1 LNLKK
6 EKIGVLMG
14 GVSSE
19 RDISLISGKTV
30 SEALLRKGYEVIPLD
45 LNGENAIKPIKTAGI
60 SLAFIALHGRYGE
73 DGTVQRILESLS
85 IPYTGSGVKASR
97 LAMDKVA
104 SRRIFAENHI
114 PVPEYRVYEKSSYSP
129 KSPCNPPKPS
139 FIKGGRGGFQKGIA
153 EDFTFPVVVKPAA
166 QGSSIG
172 LSIVKIKE
180 GLRRAVETALE
191 FGDKVIIEQ
200 YIKGREITVGVLN
213 EKPLPVIEIRP
224 RAQFYNYR
232 AKYRKGM
239 TEYLVPAPIGKKKY
253 TDAGNIALASH
264 KALGCRDF
272 SRVDMI
278 LADSG
283 EIKVLEVNT
292 IPGLTAA
299 SLLPRAA
306 QAKGIDYADLC
317 VKILKL
323 ALKRKA

>member
-1 LNLKK
+1 MNIKK

-30 SEALLRKGYEVIPLD
+30 YEALLRKGYEVIPLD
-45 LNGENAIKPIKTAGI
+45 LNRENAIKSIKTAGI

-73 DGTVQRILESLS
+73 DGTVQRMLESLS
-85 IPYTGSGVKASR
+85 IPYTGSGAKASR
-97 LAMDKVA
+97 LAMDKLA
-104 SRRIFAENHI
+104 SRKIFAENHI
-114 PVPEYRVYEKSSYSP
+114 PVPEYTVYKKSAP
-129 KSPCNPPKPS
+129 
-139 FIKGGRGGFQKGIA
+139 GIDLPA
-153 EDFTFPVVVKPAA
+153 VSFPVVVKPAA

-172 LSIVKIKE
+172 LSIVKRKE
-180 GLRRAVETALE
+180 GLRRAVEMALE

-306 QAKGIDYADLC
+306 RAKGIDYADLC

>member
-1 LNLKK
+1 MNLKK

-30 SEALLRKGYEVIPLD
+30 YEALLRNGYEVIPLD

-73 DGTVQRILESLS
+73 DGTVQRMLESLS
-85 IPYTGSGVKASR
+85 IPYTGSGVKASK
-97 LAMDKVA
+97 LAMDKIA
-104 SRRIFAENHI
+104 SRQIFAKNRI
-114 PVPEYRVYEKSSYSP
+114 PVPEYRVYE
-129 KSPCNPPKPS
+129 
-139 FIKGGRGGFQKGIA
+139 FIKGGKGRFQRGIA
-153 EDFTFPVVVKPAA
+153 EELTFPVVAKPAA

-172 LSIVKIKE
+172 LTIVKRKE
-180 GLRRAVETALE
+180 GLKRAIETALE
-191 FGDKVIIEQ
+191 FGNKVIIEQ

-224 RAQFYNYR
+224 KTQFYNYR

-239 TEYLVPAPIGKKKY
+239 TQYLVPAPIGKKEY
-253 TDAGNIALASH
+253 DAAGNIALASH

-306 QAKGIDYADLC
+306 RAKGIDYTDLC

-323 ALKRKA
+323 ALSHKT

>member
-14 GVSSE
+14 GPSNE
-19 RDISLISGKTV
+19 RKISLISGKTAY
-30 SEALLRKGYEVIPLD
+30 EALLRKGYNVIALD
-45 LNGENAIKPIKTAGI
+45 LDGENARGIIKKAGI
-60 SLAFIALHGRYGE
+60 SLAFIALHGNYGE
-73 DGTVQRILESLS
+73 DGTVQKMLESLN

-97 LAMDKVA
+97 LALDKLA
-104 SRRIFAENHI
+104 SRQIFAKNHI

-129 KSPCNPPKPS
+129 KSPYIPLLQ
-139 FIKGGRGGFQKGIA
+139 RGIA
-153 EDFTFPVVVKPAA
+153 EDLSFPVVVKPAA

-172 LSIVKIKE
+172 LSIVKRKE
-180 GLRRAVETALE
+180 GLRRAVETALG
-191 FGDKVIIEQ
+191 FGAQVIIEE
-200 YIKGREITVGVLN
+200 YVKGREVTVGVLD

-224 RAQFYNYR
+224 KAQFYSYW
-232 AKYRKGM
+232 AKYHQGM
-239 TEYLVPAPIGKKKY
+239 TEYLVPAPIDKKAYKAAE
-253 TDAGNIALASH
+253 DIALASH

-283 EIKVLEVNT
+283 EIKVLEVNS
-292 IPGLTAA
+292 IPGLTST

-306 QAKGIDYADLC
+306 RAKGMDYTDLC